1 MSFIQGFRFGVVLQG
16 NCRPYNSGLV
26 QQNRRGAA
34 WRDGDRP
41 EGRRLEI
48 GMASLEDVRQIVGE
62 VLQLGDRTA
71 RLARDSALLGSLP
84 EFDSMAVV
92 SVLTALEER
101 LGIVVEDDEITA
113 ETFETLGS
121 LYDFVS
127 SKL

>member
-1 MSFIQGFRFGVVLQG
+1 M
-16 NCRPYNSGLV
+16 
-26 QQNRRGAA
+26 
-34 WRDGDRP
+34 
-41 EGRRLEI
+41 